1 VLIALYP
8 GTDNRFRVVL
18 SQPLIAHDLNE
29 VRRIALHE
37 LSAPFPEEQ
46 QYVDEATEVFFNVRS
61 DVSDNLYSD
70 SIECLEWFHNLG
82 VKVGVLTNGSADLT
96 KSVALNNLLSLK
108 LTAGEVGCSKPSPVG
123 FMACAQVRS
132 NAVVMP
138 TLSGLPAGPCI
149 VLFFSAS
156 QVNVIEVCYCSW
168 RMSLRV
174 ALCTS
179 ATPTSA
185 TCLARTRPAW

>member
-1 VLIALYP
+1 
-8 GTDNRFRVVL
+8 VVL

-37 LSAPFPEEQ
+37 LAAPFPEEQ
-46 QYVDEATEVFFNVRS
+46 QYVDDATEVFFNVRS

-82 VKVGVLTNGSADLT
+82 VEVGVLTNGSADLT

-123 FMACAQVRS
+123 FMACAQVRN
-132 NAVVMP
+132 NAVADHQRDS
-138 TLSGLPAGPCI
+138 LQGPSSLLHKLTFRG
-149 VLFFSAS
+149 VL
-156 QVNVIEVCYCSW
+156 
-168 RMSLRV
+168 L
-174 ALCTS
+174 
-179 ATPTSA
+179 
-185 TCLARTRPAW
+185 